1 MIGLGRIQ
9 WVENWGD
16 QSVTRPRFKIDD
28 RFTGFVYLKL
38 SQSSNVS
45 KRVNCLSFQTCI
57 ASSAV
62 PICGKFSG
70 GTVLGIGLL

>member
-1 MIGLGRIQ
+1 M
-9 WVENWGD
+9 ENWGD

-62 PICGKFSG
+62 PICGTFSG
-70 GTVLGIGLL
+70 GTV